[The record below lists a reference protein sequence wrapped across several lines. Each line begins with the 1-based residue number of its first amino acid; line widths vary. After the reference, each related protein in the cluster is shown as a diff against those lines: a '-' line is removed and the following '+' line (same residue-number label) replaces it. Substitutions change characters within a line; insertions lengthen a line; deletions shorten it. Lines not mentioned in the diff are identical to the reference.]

1 MAVAN
6 GMTWKRY
13 WVRFPDGNAI
23 GHVDHTSLVSAKDY
37 DVFVV
42 AREREAEEAAK
53 AAEAAANAPAE
64 SAGGGAV
71 AGGAPV
77 SKSTASSS
85 PRPGSTTGCGSG
97 PNPGLTPPQR
107 VRGSIRFPE
116 EKAAL
121 PSSIPVMSKPVV
133 SSDGPIDSACL
144 VPRSFAAQIDRSDA

>member
-1 MAVAN
+1 MPSTAELQASTFKRGAKVRLVDDISGYPAGSQGKVAVAN

-64 SAGGGAV
+64 SAGGGAGV
-71 AGGAPV
+71 EVNGVFIAQTWLD
-77 SKSTASSS
+77 KS
-85 PRPGSTTGCGSG
+85 
-97 PNPGLTPPQR
+97 
-107 VRGSIRFPE
+107 
-116 EKAAL
+116 AAARAR
-121 PSSIPVMSKPVV
+121 IQ
-133 SSDGPIDSACL
+133 G
-144 VPRSFAAQIDRSDA
+144 